1 MLGLLLANVFTA
13 FALGTLAANWI
24 GAFAIGVFVGLDNW
38 WPGITPQMR
47 LLLVTGFLGGL
58 TTFSCFSLEIIAML
72 QEQRYVTALMTAAL
86 HLFGSLVL
94 TALGIWCMQGWRG

>member
-1 MLGLLLANVFTA
+1 MIASIAAVSLGAAAGACLRWVLGLLLANVFTA

-24 GAFAIGVFVGLDNW
+24 G
-38 WPGITPQMR
+38 
-47 LLLVTGFLGGL
+47 GL
-58 TTFSCFSLEIIAML
+58 TTFSGFSLEIIAML

>member
-1 MLGLLLANVFTA
+1 
-13 FALGTLAANWI
+13 
-24 GAFAIGVFVGLDNW
+24 
-38 WPGITPQMR
+38 
-47 LLLVTGFLGGL
+47 
-58 TTFSCFSLEIIAML
+58 ML